1 MQVGDLVKYRNP
13 TTNDVNR
20 VFLILE
26 IYEHHADHRKMP
38 AANLWVKLED
48 HKFHTPCADL
58 EIVSA
63 SR

>member
-1 MQVGDLVKYRNP
+1 VQVGDLVKYRNP
-13 TTNDVNR
+13 MLIDVDR

-26 IYEHHADHRKMP
+26 IYEPWADIP

-48 HKFHTPCADL
+48 HKFHTPSADL